1 LVKVEEEEELGRPG
15 RASLF
20 VGTMEVVVEEVGP
33 EVVLLTPC
41 FPSSDPCRLLS
52 PLMMVV
58 WARVSAVAGEV
69 LLLLLYVEVVVE
81 GVGVAVEACTREGME
96 WMAGGSPLPLV
107 RWLFPVDTSFCKI
120 AAARVEVRV

>member
-20 VGTMEVVVEEVGP
+20 VGIGAVVVAGEGP

-58 WARVSAVAGEV
+58 WARVSVVAGEV
-69 LLLLLYVEVVVE
+69 LLLLYVEVVVE
-81 GVGVAVEACTREGME
+81 EVGVGVEACMREGME

-120 AAARVEVRV
+120 AAAKAEVRV